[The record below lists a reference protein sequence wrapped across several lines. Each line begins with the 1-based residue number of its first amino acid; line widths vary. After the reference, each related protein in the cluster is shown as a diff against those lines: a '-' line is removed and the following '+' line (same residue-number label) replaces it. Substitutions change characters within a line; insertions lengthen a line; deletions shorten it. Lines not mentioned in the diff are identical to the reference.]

1 MNEKEVNLII
11 GSLLHDV
18 GKIIYR
24 SGDGRNHSR
33 SGTDFIKDNVGIGDK
48 DILECILF
56 HHKKNL
62 LNASI
67 NKDSNAYITY
77 IADNMAS
84 ATDRRG
90 NEKEDYG
97 FEMTMPLSSVFNI
110 LNENNQDYT
119 YSAKMLDLEKEINY
133 PGEYNQKFESSF
145 YLSVVNQIKNNLV
158 EYENTR
164 EYVNS
169 LLEVLEGTCTFIPS
183 STNKNELA
191 DISLYDHVKMTAAF
205 SSCIYKY
212 IKEYQ
217 VEDYKE
223 LLFDNEKEFF
233 NRKAFLLYSVDLSGI
248 QDFIYTITSK
258 EALKMLRSRSFY
270 LEIFM
275 EHLIDELLEK
285 LEMSRSNLIYSGG
298 GHCYIILPNTN
309 TCKNIIIEHENSIN
323 EWLKDKFDN
332 ALYMASGYSECSAN
346 ELQNIPQGSYSQIYR
361 SISEM
366 ISNKKSHKYSGKDI
380 IKFNNKNMD
389 HYDRE
394 CAICKRIG
402 KINEKGECVYCHD
415 IKKMSKAILYS
426 EFFVITSEKT
436 KDCMELPNERYLVA
450 CDKNT
455 LLEMLK
461 NNNSVVRTYSINGQY
476 KGKKL
481 SKNLWVGNYTAGASF
496 DELAGASEGIKR
508 IAVFRADVDNL
519 GSAFVNGFKQKDGKY
534 ETISR
539 TATLSRHLSFFFKHH
554 INTILKN
561 PEYTMTGNGPVRNI
575 SIIYSGGD
583 DIFVVGAWN
592 DVIEFSIDLSEK
604 FKKYTQNKLTLSG
617 GIALYRSGY
626 PVSVMAVESGAL
638 EDNSKEKFN
647 KQGKDAITIFDK
659 NFSFKWNT
667 FENKILNEKLI
678 AITNFFN
685 GNNEYGKNFL
695 YNILELIRGQ
705 EENENKGIKD
715 QINFA
720 RYVYILS
727 RMEPDKDADEILK
740 EKYKIFSSKMYEWM
754 KKKEN
759 RPELILAIYI
769 YVYLIRQEDEN
780 NDN

>member
-223 LLFDNEKEFF
+223 LLFDNEKDFF

-402 KINEKGECVYCHD
+402 KINEKGECEYCHD

-561 PEYTMTGNGPVRNI
+561 PEYTMTGNRPLRNI